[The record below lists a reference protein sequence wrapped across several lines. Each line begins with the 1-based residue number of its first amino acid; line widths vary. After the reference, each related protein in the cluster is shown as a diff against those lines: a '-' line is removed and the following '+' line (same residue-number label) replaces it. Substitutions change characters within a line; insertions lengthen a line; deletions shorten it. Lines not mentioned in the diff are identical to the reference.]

1 MHQLPLSNVSTT
13 NYFTLHSQSV
23 LAALEIEETPWTAG
37 EVLVPVGHPPLHLAH
52 LLVRPVAGLVVV
64 HNLWVLCRVVADL
77 GRGAVGED
85 VLLKVRGGST
95 N

>member
-1 MHQLPLSNVSTT
+1 MQAGLLYIP
-13 NYFTLHSQSV
+13 QSV
-23 LAALEIEETPWTAG
+23 LGALEVEETPWTAG

-52 LLVRPVAGLVVV
+52 LLVRPVARLVVV
-64 HNLWVLCRVVADL
+64 HDLGVLCRVVADL
-77 GRGAVGED
+77 GRGAVGKD